1 MHKPWIGIHFCTSF
15 AANYYVL
22 TSSKGL
28 GMKKQILVPTDF
40 TKVAECAISHALE
53 IAESIDGEVNLLH
66 VIAKSSQVED
76 AKSKLA
82 DQIERY
88 SKLTEIVLTST
99 VRIGNI
105 FDDIGDVASENNAEL
120 IVMGT
125 HGMKG
130 MQFIT
135 GSHALKVITHSHVPF
150 IVVQDKP
157 VKVGFN
163 DIVVPLD
170 LSKETKQKL
179 SLVANMADYFS
190 SKIHLITPKE
200 TDEYLHNQLD
210 RNLLYAEKYFK
221 ERKIEYTTE
230 VSKASSGGF
239 EKALLAFAVE
249 KDADLIA
256 IMNLSDNNLL
266 NLGGGREQHLI
277 TNEAQIPV
285 MIANPIQKSVSG
297 GSVLFS

>member
-1 MHKPWIGIHFCTSF
+1 
-15 AANYYVL
+15 
-22 TSSKGL
+22 
-28 GMKKQILVPTDF
+28 MKKQILVPTDF

-66 VIAKSSQVED
+66 VIAKSSQIEE
-76 AKSKLA
+76 AKTKLA
-82 DQIERY
+82 DEIERF
-88 SKLTEIVLTST
+88 SKLTTIPLSST

-125 HGMKG
+125 HGMRG
-130 MQFIT
+130 MQFLT

-150 IVVQDKP
+150 IVVQEKP
-157 VKVGFN
+157 VKVGYN

-179 SLVANMADYFS
+179 SLVANMAEYFN

-210 RNLLYAEKYFK
+210 RNLLYAEKYFA
-221 ERKIEYTTE
+221 ERGITYTTE
-230 VSKASSGGF
+230 VSDASSGGF
-239 EKALLAFAVE
+239 EKALVEFAVA

-256 IMNLSDNNLL
+256 IMNLTENNLL

-297 GSVLFS
+297 GSVLFT

>member
-1 MHKPWIGIHFCTSF
+1 
-15 AANYYVL
+15 
-22 TSSKGL
+22 
-28 GMKKQILVPTDF
+28 MKKQILVPTDF
-40 TKVAECAISHALE
+40 TKVADCAISHALE

-66 VIAKSSQVED
+66 VIAKSSQVDD
-76 AKSKLA
+76 AKSKLEA
-82 DQIERY
+82 EVERY
-88 SKLTEIVLTST
+88 SKLTTIPLKFT

-105 FDDIGDVASENNAEL
+105 FDDIGDVASENDAEL

-125 HGMKG
+125 HGMRG

-150 IVVQDKP
+150 IVVQEKP
-157 VKVGFN
+157 VKVGYN

-179 SLVANMADYFS
+179 SLVANMASYFD
-190 SKIHLITPKE
+190 SKIHLIIPKE
-200 TDEYLHNQLD
+200 SDEYLHNQLD
-210 RNLLYAEKYFK
+210 RNLIYAENYFK
-221 ERKIEYTTE
+221 EKGIAYTAE
-230 VSKASSGGF
+230 VSDAGTSGF
-239 EKALLAFAVE
+239 EKALIKFAVA

-256 IMNLSDNNLL
+256 IMNMQENNLL

-285 MIANPIQKSVSG
+285 MIANPIAKSVSG